1 VASALA
7 LAAPPVWSW
16 EVARAALPSLLR
28 GLAVT
33 LQAVVLGMI
42 VALVLGLVWA
52 VLRRSRRRVLA
63 WPATAFVE
71 IVRSTPLLVQLF
83 FLYYAVL
90 PAVGIAGS
98 PLVTG
103 ALALGLHYSCFTA
116 EVYRAGIEGVPA
128 GQWDAARA
136 LDLSRYQ
143 TYRHV
148 ILPQAIPP
156 ILPALGNY
164 LIAMFK
170 DTPLLSAITV
180 VEVLQQALNF
190 GSEHFRYLE
199 PLTVVGAMYLVLSL
213 ISGTLVHWLET
224 SWKLEKR

>member
-1 VASALA
+1 
-7 LAAPPVWSW
+7 
-16 EVARAALPSLLR
+16 
-28 GLAVT
+28 
-33 LQAVVLGMI
+33 
-42 VALVLGLVWA
+42 
-52 VLRRSRRRVLA
+52 
-63 WPATAFVE
+63 
-71 IVRSTPLLVQLF
+71 
-83 FLYYAVL
+83 
-90 PAVGIAGS
+90 
-98 PLVTG
+98 
-103 ALALGLHYSCFTA
+103 LGLHYSCFTA